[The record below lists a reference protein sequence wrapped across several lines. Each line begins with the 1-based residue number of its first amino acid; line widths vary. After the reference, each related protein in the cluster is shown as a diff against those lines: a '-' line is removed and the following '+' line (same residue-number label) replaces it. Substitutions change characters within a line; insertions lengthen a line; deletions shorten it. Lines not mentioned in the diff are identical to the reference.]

1 METIRRRFVLPGI
14 FVLLPVLILALPA
27 LTRFF
32 LDAPTANAQATCT
45 AIKSPTE
52 IPAPILINFD
62 DMANAAVIGD
72 HYRPSFGVKFENTA
86 TTRAIIYGNE
96 PAKAHSSPNVAAN
109 DAVFPN
115 TSAGV
120 PMNIYFNSPKTHV
133 GFYIGNGET
142 AQISGLMTAYDSQ
155 NNILC
160 QVRIGVVPEPVSAF
174 LGLYD
179 TGGRIV
185 RVTLDYFNSAL
196 SETIDDLYFAPG
208 PGIAPTRTPVATW
221 TPVPSATPTPG
232 PTATPTPVVPVF
244 AYYPVQSFTF
254 NPIFKPDLSIFGIE
268 ITQGIQ
274 CFDTSKGLST
284 CANNSLPVVNKKD
297 TTARI
302 YLKYSSLF
310 STSGLSN
317 VPVRLHIFANG
328 VEYIGNA
335 TGKATTTLNQANHDD
350 AEIYFNVNFTNDIQV
365 GFYAEV
371 DPNNTIAETN
381 ESNNRYPT
389 SGLINLTFHR
399 TNPMTIVGQRLYY
412 HPSGY
417 SGANYA
423 GGWAVNGG
431 AADWYEQVL
440 PIRNNGINYYVKS
453 GYLNWT
459 QNLGGADAQHNLI
472 KTLNAQWILEN
483 AFSFWFSGA
492 FTGANHVY
500 GWAPNAGY
508 SGGHAD
514 MPIYPH
520 AGGLGVVGIGSDR
533 PGTDT
538 DNPGGGALIFG
549 HELTHDYDVLHT
561 NTADSC
567 GSNDSSSDFPYG
579 SSSIQEFGFNPYTG
593 KIYDPSQTHDLMS
606 YCPAG
611 GSKQGWIAPFTW
623 NKMYNDLSLAASQS
637 SQDSAK
643 PITLYTTDAAQS
655 LVVNAT
661 IFNPAN
667 KPAVPGKLNDLYKTG
682 GGAATKI
689 VPGDYAVELRDMNAS
704 TLLSQSFVVDFE
716 SEYTAG
722 NAAHAGEPHA
732 PGDAPPFPPTPTDKV
747 DVSFIIPWVDGTTSV
762 ALVHQGQTIDQRLV
776 SANPPQVLITN
787 PTGAEAW
794 KAGEQHAL
802 QWQGLDLDGDPLTYT
817 VSYSDDG
824 GSNWILLAGELS
836 VPTYTVNVDDMAGGS
851 DVRFRVIATDGI
863 NTGVDETDQAIS
875 IPNKAPQV
883 TILNPAP
890 HAHIPVGGVAV
901 LQGYG
906 TDLEDGALPD
916 NALTWSSDRQGTLG
930 IGPSL
935 PLNNLL
941 SGWHTLKLTGMD
953 SNGIAT
959 STTVRVYIGVAVYL
973 PLAVR

>member
-1 METIRRRFVLPGI
+1 M
-14 FVLLPVLILALPA
+14 FVLLPLLILALPA
-27 LTRFF
+27 LARFF
-32 LDAPTANAQATCT
+32 LDATQAKAQATCT
-45 AIKSPTE
+45 NIKSPTE

-62 DMANAAVIGD
+62 DMASAAVIGD
-72 HYRPSFGVKFENTA
+72 HYRPSFGVRFENDATA
-86 TTRAIIYGNE
+86 QATIDGTD
-96 PAKAHSSPNVAAN
+96 PASAHSSPNVASN
-109 DAVFPN
+109 NPVSPD
-115 TSAGV
+115 TSSGV
-120 PMNIYFNSPKTHV
+120 PMTIDFDSPKTHV
-133 GFYIGNGET
+133 ALYIGHGDSEQITALFRAYDVQGAIVCEQRYPVVPQPVNGFVGFY
-142 AQISGLMTAYDSQ
+142 D
-155 NNILC
+155 
-160 QVRIGVVPEPVSAF
+160 PE
-174 LGLYD
+174 
-179 TGGRIV
+179 GRIV
-185 RVTLDYFNSAL
+185 RVTLDYFTSL
-196 SETIDDLYFAPG
+196 LPETIDDLYFAPG
-208 PGIAPTRTPVATW
+208 PGIAPTRTPRPTW

-232 PTATPTPVVPVF
+232 PTATPTPIVPVF
-244 AYYPVQSFTF
+244 AYHPIQSYTIIPLP
-254 NPIFKPDLSIFGIE
+254 NPDLSIFGIE

-274 CFDTSKGLST
+274 CFDTSKGLTT

-302 YLKYSSLF
+302 YLKYSSLLGF
-310 STSGLSN
+310 SGLPN

-335 TGKATTTLNQANHDD
+335 TGKATTTLNQGNHDD
-350 AEIYFNVNFTNDIQV
+350 AEIYFNVNFTNDVQV

-371 DPNNTIAETN
+371 DPQDIIAETN
-381 ESNNRYPT
+381 ESNNRYPS

-399 TNPMTIVGQRLYY
+399 ANPMTIVGQRLYY

-440 PIRNNGINYYVKS
+440 PTRNNGINYYVKS

-459 QNLGGADAQHNLI
+459 QDLSSGDAQHNLI

-492 FTGANHVY
+492 FTGATHVY

-520 AGGLGVVGIGSDR
+520 AGGLGVVGIGTDR

-549 HELTHDYDVLHT
+549 HELTHDYNVLHT
-561 NTADSC
+561 NTVDSC
-567 GSNDSSSDFPYG
+567 GSNDSASDFPYG

-593 KIYDPSQTHDLMS
+593 KIYNPSNTHDLMS
-606 YCPAG
+606 YCPAN

-623 NKMYNDLSLAASQS
+623 NKMYNDLALAAAQS
-637 SQDSAK
+637 SQNTAR
-643 PITLYTTDAAQS
+643 PMTLYTTEAAQS

-661 IFNPAN
+661 IFNPVTN
-667 KPAVPGKLNDLYKTG
+667 PAVPGKLDDLYKTEG
-682 GGAATKI
+682 GVAYTLPA
-689 VPGDYAVELRDMNAS
+689 GDYAVELRDMNDKALS
-704 TLLSQSFVVDFE
+704 SQSFIVDFE

-722 NAAHAGEPHA
+722 NASHGGEPHA

-762 ALVHQGQTIDQRLV
+762 ALVHLGQTIDERPV
-776 SANPPQVLITN
+776 SANPPQVLITS
-787 PTGAEAW
+787 PGGAEAW
-794 KAGEQHAL
+794 NAGESHAL

-817 VSYSDDG
+817 VSYSVNG
-824 GSNWILLAGELS
+824 GSTWILLAGELTT
-836 VPTYTVNVDDMAGGS
+836 PTYTVNVDDMAGGS
-851 DVRFRVIATDGI
+851 DVRFRVIATDGV

-875 IPNKAPQV
+875 IPNKPPQV

-906 TDLEDGALPD
+906 TDMEDGPLPD
-916 NALTWSSDRQGTLG
+916 SALTWSSDRQGTLG

-941 SGWHTLKLTGMD
+941 PGWHTLTLTGVD

-959 STTVRVYIGVAVYL
+959 STTVKVYIGVAVYV

>member
-1 METIRRRFVLPGI
+1 METTRRRSILSGI
-14 FVLLPVLILALPA
+14 FVLLPVLLLALPV

-32 LDAPTANAQATCT
+32 MNPPEANAQASCT

-62 DMANAAVIGD
+62 DIANAALIGD
-72 HYRPSFGVKFENTA
+72 HYRPSFGVKFENDSTTQA
-86 TTRAIIYGNE
+86 TIHGDM
-96 PAKAHSSPNVAAN
+96 PAKVFSKPNFASNDPVA
-109 DAVFPN
+109 PN

-120 PMNIYFNSPKTHV
+120 PMTIDFDSPKTHV
-133 GFYIGNGET
+133 GFYVGNAGT
-142 AQISGLMTAYDSQ
+142 DQISGLLTAYDVQ
-155 NNILC
+155 GAILC
-160 QVRIGVVPEPVSAF
+160 QSRIAVVPDPINAF
-174 LGLYD
+174 LGVYD

-185 RVTLDYFNSAL
+185 RVTLDYFTS
-196 SETIDDLYFAPG
+196 TIPEAIDNLYFAPG
-208 PGIAPTRTPVATW
+208 PGIAPTRTPLPTW

-232 PTATPTPVVPVF
+232 PTATPTPIVPVF
-244 AYYPVQSFTF
+244 AYYPVQSYSF
-254 NPIFKPDLSIFGIE
+254 NQLLKPDLSIFGIE

-284 CANNSLPVVNKKD
+284 CPNNSLPVVIKKD

-302 YLKYSSLF
+302 YLKYSSTF
-310 STSGLSN
+310 STSGLPN

-350 AEIYFNVNFTNDIQV
+350 AEIYFNVNFSNDVQV

-371 DPNNTIAETN
+371 DPDNTIAETN
-381 ESNNRYPT
+381 ETNNRYPST
-389 SGLINLTFHR
+389 GLINLTFHH

-417 SGANYA
+417 SGSNYA
-423 GGWAVNGG
+423 SGWAVNGG

-459 QNLGGADAQHNLI
+459 QDLSDPDAQHNLI

-492 FTGANHVY
+492 FTGATHVY

-520 AGGLGVVGIGSDR
+520 AGGLGVVGIGTDR

-549 HELTHDYDVLHT
+549 HELTHDYNVLHT
-561 NTADSC
+561 NTVDSC
-567 GSNDSSSDFPYG
+567 GSNDSASDFPYG

-593 KIYDPSQTHDLMS
+593 KIYNPSNTHDLMS
-606 YCPAG
+606 YCPAN

-623 NKMYNDLSLAASQS
+623 NKMYNDLALTASK
-637 SQDSAK
+637 SQQGPAQ
-643 PITLYTTDAAQS
+643 PMTLYTTNATQS

-661 IFNPAN
+661 IYNPAN
-667 KPAVPGKLNDLYKTG
+667 NPSIPGKLDDLYKTEG
-682 GGAATKI
+682 GVAYTL
-689 VPGDYAVELRDMNAS
+689 PSGDYSIELRDISNAVLS
-704 TLLSQSFVVDFE
+704 SQSFIVDFE

-722 NAAHAGEPHA
+722 NASHGGEPHA
-732 PGDAPPFPPTPTDKV
+732 PGDAPPFPPAPTDKV

-762 ALVHQGQTIDQRLV
+762 ALVHSGQTIDQRPV
-776 SANPPQVLITN
+776 SANPPQVLITD
-787 PTGAEAW
+787 PTTSQTW
-794 KAGEQHAL
+794 HAGEKHDL

-817 VSYSDDG
+817 VSYSHDG
-824 GSNWILLAGELS
+824 GANWILLADELT

-851 DVRFRVIATDGI
+851 DVRFRVIATDGV

-890 HAHIPVGGVAV
+890 GAHIPVGGVAV
-901 LQGYG
+901 LQGSG
-906 TDLEDGALPD
+906 TDMEDGILPD
-916 NALTWSSDRQGTLG
+916 SALTWSSDRQGTLG

-941 SGWHTLKLTGMD
+941 PGWHTLTLTGVD
-953 SNGIAT
+953 SNGIAV
-959 STTVRVYIGVAVYL
+959 SATVRTYIGVAVYL